1 MTTNGPVDAGRERRK
16 EWAALFALA
25 DGDRDGRV
33 DFAEFRRL
41 VADLDPEPP
50 MEPEALRVGFEAID
64 TDRDGRI
71 DRDEFMA
78 WWAER

>member
-1 MTTNGPVDAGRERRK
+1 MTKNGPGDAERSRRK

-25 DGDRDGRV
+25 DGDGDGRV

-41 VADLDPEPP
+41 VGDLDPEPP
-50 MEPEALRVGFEAID
+50 MEPEALQVGFEEID

-71 DRDEFMA
+71 DRDEFIA
-78 WWAER
+78 